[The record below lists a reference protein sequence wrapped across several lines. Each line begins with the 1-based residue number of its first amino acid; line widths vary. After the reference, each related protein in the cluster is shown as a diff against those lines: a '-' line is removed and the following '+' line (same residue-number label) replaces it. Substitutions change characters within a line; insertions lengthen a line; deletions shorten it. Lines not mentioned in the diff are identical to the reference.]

1 MTDLFKSKVF
11 LVWLFLCVATAISWW
26 LGTGSFDPN
35 NPDRSFATISLMIV
49 AFIKVRF
56 VGIHFMELGH
66 APQPLRGLFEA
77 WVLLVCASIIAQYL
91 FWSAGSPAP

>member
-1 MTDLFKSKVF
+1 MTGLLKSKVF

-35 NPDRSFATISLMIV
+35 NPDRCVATISLMIV
-49 AFIKVRF
+49 AFIKIRF

-66 APQPLRGLFEA
+66 APQPLRGIFEA
-77 WVLLVCASIIAQYL
+77 WVILVCACIIGQYL
-91 FWSAGSPAP
+91 LWAGHS